1 MNKYVIDHGGDMALK
16 FSGSDMSALLSDAVK
31 AFSEAVGAPDDNP
44 GAFRSI
50 RVEATDYEE
59 LAVTFLN
66 ELIFL
71 LESQMFL
78 ASEASVEYRE
88 NEKQWHEA
96 EATLTGWVLNQGQ
109 EVRALPKSAT
119 YHNLQVQRRGEIW
132 TAKVVMDL

>member
-44 GAFRSI
+44 GTFRSI

-59 LAVTFLN
+59 LAVMFLN

-78 ASEASVEYRE
+78 ASEASVDYRE
-88 NEKQWHEA
+88 NEKQRLEA
-96 EATLTGWVLNQGQ
+96 EAGLTGWVLNKGQ
-109 EVRALPKSAT
+109 EIRVIPKSAT
-119 YHNLQVQRRGEIW
+119 YHNLQVERQDGTW